1 MELSNLKPGQRAVI
15 SKIKPSELYMI
26 LIERGFYPGVKIEFL
41 FSDIFQDVKVFR
53 LENTQFMMRK
63 SEYQSI
69 EVELL

>member
-15 SKIKPSELYMI
+15 SNIKPSELYII

-41 FSDIFQDVKVFR
+41 FSNIFQDVKVFR